1 MIDVKE
7 QFLNLQGLSELTECI
22 KKYISDQNPIR
33 PYASYTLFPSIGDQH
48 SIYVD
53 TSTNAIYRW
62 DDANIKYYCL
72 AFDPDKEYVMQGG
85 NAKG

>member
-1 MIDVKE
+1 MQEKQ
-7 QFLNLQGLSELTECI
+7 QFLDLRGLSELTEYI

-33 PYASYTLFPSIGDQH
+33 PYASYTLFPSVGDQN
-48 SIYVD
+48 SIYID
-53 TSTNAIYRW
+53 TTTNAIYRW

-72 AFDPDKEYVMQGG
+72 AFDPQETYIMQGG